1 MGRIVPTQGNVMHF
15 TAASIPEIRFGAGL
29 HETIGAAARAMGA
42 TGTVALVIDGF
53 LVQSGLAGRLEA
65 ALHAEGLATRRFS
78 DFSGEPK
85 LDHLRAADAVL
96 RGGTAGPPA
105 GLVVGV
111 GGGSVLDIAKIAAC
125 TAASG
130 EDAMHF
136 ALAAHPLP
144 RHPVPT
150 LLMPTTA
157 GTGSETSATSIFT
170 GPQGRKLWIWGA
182 ESKADLVVLD
192 PALTLSLPPD
202 LTAWCGLDA
211 FVHAF
216 EAATNRKT
224 HAGSQLYAHR
234 ALAMIAAALPTA
246 IARPDDLA
254 ARGAL
259 LLASCYA
266 GIAIDMSGTA
276 IAHHHSHAL
285 AGLAP
290 VHHGLATALA
300 FELTLPWLV
309 EGETADLHHAAA
321 ACGLPSAA
329 ALPGFVSRLMDR
341 AAIARR
347 LPAGFGKMTVE
358 QLVAEMRAPEHQPM
372 RAATVRTITEDDLA
386 HFSERLLALA

>member
-1 MGRIVPTQGNVMHF
+1 MHF
-15 TAASIPEIRFGAGL
+15 TIASVPEIRFGPGL

-42 TGTVALVIDGF
+42 TGTVALVIDSF
-53 LVQSGLAGRLEA
+53 LMRSGLAGRLEA
-65 ALHAEGLATRRFS
+65 ALQEQGLASRRFS

-85 LDHLRAADAVL
+85 LDHLRAADAVV
-96 RGGTAGPPA
+96 RGRPGETPA
-105 GLVVGV
+105 TLIIGV
-111 GGGSVLDIAKIAAC
+111 GGGSALDIAKIVAC

-144 RHPVPT
+144 RRPVPT

-157 GTGSETSATSIFT
+157 GTGSETSATNIFT
-170 GPQGRKLWIWGA
+170 GPEGRKLWIWGP

-192 PALTLSLPPD
+192 PTLTLSLPPD
-202 LTAWCGLDA
+202 MTAWCGLDA

-224 HAGSQLYAHR
+224 HAGTQLYAHR
-234 ALAMIAAALPTA
+234 ALAMIAEALPAA
-246 IARPDDLA
+246 IARPDDLT

-266 GIAIDMSGTA
+266 GIAIDLSGTA

-309 EGETADLHHAAA
+309 EADTVDLHRAAL
-321 ACGLPSAA
+321 ACGLPSAG
-329 ALPGFVSRLMDR
+329 ALPGFVSRLMD
-341 AAIARR
+341 AAGIVRR
-347 LPAGFGKMTVE
+347 LPPAFATVTPE
-358 QLVAEMRAPEHQPM
+358 QLMAEMQAPEHQPM
-372 RAATVRTITEDDLA
+372 RAATVRPITETELA
-386 HFSERLLALA
+386 RFSEGLLALT